1 MKIIFESETE
11 LGRCDADRVNGHFG
25 DDPGD
30 WIAFAYTTAALTGPG
45 GMLRIE
51 QQCYLRST
59 LRPDEVRNQAWVKP
73 SMSLEPSLSARHE
86 TVQMVEQLHQRF
98 VQEAR
103 ETFAEQSVL
112 AVPSIAC

>member
-1 MKIIFESETE
+1 MKIIFECETE
-11 LGRCDADRVNGHFG
+11 LGRCDSDRVNGHFG
-25 DDPGD
+25 DDLGD
-30 WIAFAYTTAALTGPG
+30 WIAFAYTTAALTGPS

-59 LRPDEVRNQAWVKP
+59 LRPDDVCDQGWVKP
-73 SMSLEPSLSARHE
+73 SMSVEPALAARAE
-86 TVQMVEQLHQRF
+86 TVQMVQQLHQRF
-98 VQEAR
+98 VQAAR